1 MGTNRKLKYKHRY
14 FYDIIYNITL
24 NNILIFIINFERSIS
39 IVVQENE
46 STVLILGL
54 TKTSK

>member
-24 NNILIFIINFERSIS
+24 NNILIFIIKFERSIS

>member
-14 FYDIIYNITL
+14 FYDITL
-24 NNILIFIINFERSIS
+24 NNILIFIIKFERSIS

>member
-24 NNILIFIINFERSIS
+24 NNILIFIINFERGIS